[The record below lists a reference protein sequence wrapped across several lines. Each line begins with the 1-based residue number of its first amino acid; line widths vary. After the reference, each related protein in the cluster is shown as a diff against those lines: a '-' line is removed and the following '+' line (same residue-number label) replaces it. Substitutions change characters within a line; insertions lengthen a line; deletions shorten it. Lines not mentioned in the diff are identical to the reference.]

1 MKSLATGPRVSAR
14 RAAVYRLV
22 GTTPS
27 EKRAHTQELLLAAGR
42 ELVVDKGIGAVSVGD
57 VCTRAGFTRGAFYS
71 NFTDMDHFIHRL
83 VENEWEAMT
92 AFVDAAVSAGPQGGS
107 GVDRT
112 PRADADLRAG
122 ADPRAGADLPQAL
135 VDLAG
140 RLMEV
145 VPVSREFYFLQSE
158 FMAYLVRD
166 PERRSAL
173 GDGYEVFKRRLG
185 TVLETELAAVGREC
199 VLSVTDTTELFLAD
213 VERSMRLG
221 LIHDDSTLAAY
232 VDRTLAVILLRL
244 SQPLRQ

>member
-83 VENEWEAMT
+83 AENEWEAMT

-107 GVDRT
+107 GVDRM
-112 PRADADLRAG
+112 PRAD
-122 ADPRAGADLPQAL
+122 ADPRAGADPRAL

>member
-83 VENEWEAMT
+83 AENEWEAMT

-107 GVDRT
+107 GVDRM
-112 PRADADLRAG
+112 PRAD

-158 FMAYLVRD
+158 FMVYLVRD

-199 VLSVTDTTELFLAD
+199 ILSVTDTTELFLAD

>member
-112 PRADADLRAG
+112 PRADADLQ
-122 ADPRAGADLPQAL
+122 AGADLPQAL

-185 TVLETELAAVGREC
+185 TVLETELAAVGRGC

>member
-1 MKSLATGPRVSAR
+1 MKSLATGPQVSAR

-83 VENEWEAMT
+83 AENEWEAMT

-112 PRADADLRAG
+112 PRANTALQANT
-122 ADPRAGADLPQAL
+122 ALPQAL

-173 GDGYEVFKRRLG
+173 GDGYKVFKRRLG

-199 VLSVTDTTELFLAD
+199 ILSVTDTTELFLAD

>member
-83 VENEWEAMT
+83 AENEWEAMT

-112 PRADADLRAG
+112 PRADAGPQAS
-122 ADPRAGADLPQAL
+122 ADPQAL

-166 PERRSAL
+166 PERRSTL

-185 TVLETELAAVGREC
+185 TVLEAELAAVGREC

>member
-1 MKSLATGPRVSAR
+1 MKSLATGPQVSAR

-71 NFTDMDHFIHRL
+71 NFTDMDHFIRRL
-83 VENEWEAMT
+83 AENEWEAMT

-112 PRADADLRAG
+112 PRADAGPQAS
-122 ADPRAGADLPQAL
+122 ADPQAL

>member
-1 MKSLATGPRVSAR
+1 MKSLATGPQVSAR

-83 VENEWEAMT
+83 AENEWEAMT

-112 PRADADLRAG
+112 PRADADLQANT
-122 ADPRAGADLPQAL
+122 ALPQAL

-166 PERRSAL
+166 PEGRSAL

-232 VDRTLAVILLRL
+232 VDRTLAVVLLRL

>member
-1 MKSLATGPRVSAR
+1 MKSLATGPQVSAR

-27 EKRAHTQELLLAAGR
+27 EKRAHTQELHLAAGR

-83 VENEWEAMT
+83 AENEWEAMT

-122 ADPRAGADLPQAL
+122 ADPRAL

>member
-83 VENEWEAMT
+83 AENEWEAMT

-122 ADPRAGADLPQAL
+122 ADPRAL

>member
-1 MKSLATGPRVSAR
+1 MKSLATGPQVSAR

-112 PRADADLRAG
+112 PRADADLQ
-122 ADPRAGADLPQAL
+122 AGADLPQAL

-185 TVLETELAAVGREC
+185 TVLETELAAVGRGC

>member
-1 MKSLATGPRVSAR
+1 MKSLATGPQVSAR

-83 VENEWEAMT
+83 AENEWEAMT

-107 GVDRT
+107 GIDRT
-112 PRADADLRAG
+112 PRTDTDLQADADL
-122 ADPRAGADLPQAL
+122 PRAL

>member
-1 MKSLATGPRVSAR
+1 MKSLATGPQVSAR

-71 NFTDMDHFIHRL
+71 NFSDMEHFIHRL
-83 VENEWEAMT
+83 AENEWEAMT

-122 ADPRAGADLPQAL
+122 ADPRAL

>member
-1 MKSLATGPRVSAR
+1 MKSLATGPQVSAR

-83 VENEWEAMT
+83 AENEWEAMT

-107 GVDRT
+107 GIDRT
-112 PRADADLRAG
+112 PRTDTDLQADADL
-122 ADPRAGADLPQAL
+122 PRAL

-145 VPVSREFYFLQSE
+145 VPVSCEFYFLQSE

-166 PERRSAL
+166 PEGRSAL

>member
-1 MKSLATGPRVSAR
+1 MKSLATGPQVSAR

-122 ADPRAGADLPQAL
+122 ADPRAL

-166 PERRSAL
+166 PERRSTL

>member
-1 MKSLATGPRVSAR
+1 M
-14 RAAVYRLV
+14 
-22 GTTPS
+22 
-27 EKRAHTQELLLAAGR
+27 
-42 ELVVDKGIGAVSVGD
+42 GD

-83 VENEWEAMT
+83 AENEWEAMT

-122 ADPRAGADLPQAL
+122 ADPRAL

>member
-1 MKSLATGPRVSAR
+1 MKSLATGPQVSAR

-221 LIHDDSTLAAY
+221 LIHDDSTLA
-232 VDRTLAVILLRL
+232 VILLRL

>member
-57 VCTRAGFTRGAFYS
+57 VCTRA
-71 NFTDMDHFIHRL
+71 TDMDHFIHRL
-83 VENEWEAMT
+83 AENEWEAMT

-107 GVDRT
+107 GVDRM
-112 PRADADLRAG
+112 PRAD

-158 FMAYLVRD
+158 FMVYLVRD

>member
-1 MKSLATGPRVSAR
+1 MKSLATGPQVSAR

-83 VENEWEAMT
+83 AENEWEAMT
-92 AFVDAAVSAGPQGGS
+92 AFVDAAVSAGPQRGS

-122 ADPRAGADLPQAL
+122 ADPRAL

-213 VERSMRLG
+213 V
-221 LIHDDSTLAAY
+221 
-232 VDRTLAVILLRL
+232 
-244 SQPLRQ
+244 

>member
-1 MKSLATGPRVSAR
+1 MKSLATGPQVSAR

-42 ELVVDKGIGAVSVGD
+42 ELVMDKGIGAVSVGD

-83 VENEWEAMT
+83 AENEWEAMT
-92 AFVDAAVSAGPQGGS
+92 AFVDAAVSAGPQGGP

-112 PRADADLRAG
+112 PRADAGPQAS
-122 ADPRAGADLPQAL
+122 ADPRAGADPQAL

-221 LIHDDSTLAAY
+221 LIHDDSTLA
-232 VDRTLAVILLRL
+232 VILLRL

>member
-1 MKSLATGPRVSAR
+1 MKSLATGPQVSAR

-83 VENEWEAMT
+83 AENEWEAMT

-122 ADPRAGADLPQAL
+122 ADPRAL

>member
-1 MKSLATGPRVSAR
+1 MKSLATGPQVSAR

-83 VENEWEAMT
+83 AENEWEAMT

-122 ADPRAGADLPQAL
+122 ADPRAL

-199 VLSVTDTTELFLAD
+199 ILSVTDTTELFLAD

>member
-83 VENEWEAMT
+83 AENEWEAMT

-107 GVDRT
+107 GVDRM
-112 PRADADLRAG
+112 PRANYQDRKS
-122 ADPRAGADLPQAL
+122 
-135 VDLAG
+135 
-140 RLMEV
+140 V
-145 VPVSREFYFLQSE
+145 V
-158 FMAYLVRD
+158 
-166 PERRSAL
+166 
-173 GDGYEVFKRRLG
+173 
-185 TVLETELAAVGREC
+185 
-199 VLSVTDTTELFLAD
+199 
-213 VERSMRLG
+213 
-221 LIHDDSTLAAY
+221 
-232 VDRTLAVILLRL
+232 
-244 SQPLRQ
+244 

>member
-1 MKSLATGPRVSAR
+1 MKSLATGPQVSAR

-83 VENEWEAMT
+83 AENEWEAMT

-112 PRADADLRAG
+112 PRANTALQANT
-122 ADPRAGADLPQAL
+122 ALPQAL

-232 VDRTLAVILLRL
+232 VDRTLAVVLLRL

>member
-1 MKSLATGPRVSAR
+1 MKSLATGPQVSAR

-83 VENEWEAMT
+83 AENEWEAMT

-112 PRADADLRAG
+112 PRANTALQANT
-122 ADPRAGADLPQAL
+122 ALPQAL

-166 PERRSAL
+166 PEGRSAL

-232 VDRTLAVILLRL
+232 VDRTLAVVLLRL

>member
-1 MKSLATGPRVSAR
+1 MKSLATGPQVSAR

-83 VENEWEAMT
+83 AENEWEAMT

-122 ADPRAGADLPQAL
+122 ADPRAL

-221 LIHDDSTLAAY
+221 LIHDDSSLAAY

>member
-1 MKSLATGPRVSAR
+1 MKSLATGPQVSAR

-57 VCTRAGFTRGAFYS
+57 VCTQAGFTRGAFYS

-83 VENEWEAMT
+83 AENEWEAMT

-112 PRADADLRAG
+112 PRADADPRAG
-122 ADPRAGADLPQAL
+122 ADPRAL

-166 PERRSAL
+166 PESRSAL

>member
-83 VENEWEAMT
+83 AENEWEAMT

-107 GVDRT
+107 GVDRM
-112 PRADADLRAG
+112 PRAD

-158 FMAYLVRD
+158 FMVYLVRD
-166 PERRSAL
+166 PESRSAL

>member
-1 MKSLATGPRVSAR
+1 MKSLATGPQVSAR

-112 PRADADLRAG
+112 PRADADLQ
-122 ADPRAGADLPQAL
+122 ADADLPRAL

-158 FMAYLVRD
+158 FMVYLVRD

-232 VDRTLAVILLRL
+232 VDRTLAVTLLRL

>member
-1 MKSLATGPRVSAR
+1 
-14 RAAVYRLV
+14 
-22 GTTPS
+22 
-27 EKRAHTQELLLAAGR
+27 
-42 ELVVDKGIGAVSVGD
+42 
-57 VCTRAGFTRGAFYS
+57 
-71 NFTDMDHFIHRL
+71 MDHFIHRL

-112 PRADADLRAG
+112 PRADADLQ
-122 ADPRAGADLPQAL
+122 AGADLPQAL

-185 TVLETELAAVGREC
+185 TVLETELAAVGRGC

>member
-1 MKSLATGPRVSAR
+1 MKSLATGPQVSAR

-83 VENEWEAMT
+83 AENEWEAMT

-122 ADPRAGADLPQAL
+122 ADPRAL

-158 FMAYLVRD
+158 FMVYLVRD

-199 VLSVTDTTELFLAD
+199 ILSVTDTTELFLAD

>member
-83 VENEWEAMT
+83 AENEWEAMT

-112 PRADADLRAG
+112 PRADADLQ
-122 ADPRAGADLPQAL
+122 AGADLPQAL

-185 TVLETELAAVGREC
+185 TVLETELAAVGRGC

>member
-1 MKSLATGPRVSAR
+1 MKSLATGPQVSAR

-112 PRADADLRAG
+112 PRADAGPQAS
-122 ADPRAGADLPQAL
+122 ADPQAL

>member
-1 MKSLATGPRVSAR
+1 MKSLATGPQVSAR

-83 VENEWEAMT
+83 AENEWEAMT

-122 ADPRAGADLPQAL
+122 ADPRAL

-199 VLSVTDTTELFLAD
+199 VLSVTDTTELFLVD

>member
-83 VENEWEAMT
+83 AENEWEAMT

-112 PRADADLRAG
+112 PRADAGPQAS
-122 ADPRAGADLPQAL
+122 ADPQAL

>member
-1 MKSLATGPRVSAR
+1 MKSLATGPQVSAR

-83 VENEWEAMT
+83 AENEWEAMT

-112 PRADADLRAG
+112 PRANTALQANT
-122 ADPRAGADLPQAL
+122 ALPQAL

-166 PERRSAL
+166 PEGRSAL

>member
-83 VENEWEAMT
+83 AENEWEAMT

-122 ADPRAGADLPQAL
+122 ADPRAL

-199 VLSVTDTTELFLAD
+199 ILSVTDTTELFLAD

>member
-1 MKSLATGPRVSAR
+1 MKSLATGPQVSAR

-83 VENEWEAMT
+83 AENEWEAMT

-122 ADPRAGADLPQAL
+122 ADPRAL

-173 GDGYEVFKRRLG
+173 GDGYKVFKRRLG

>member
-1 MKSLATGPRVSAR
+1 MKSLATGPQVSAR

-112 PRADADLRAG
+112 PRADADLQAG
-122 ADPRAGADLPQAL
+122 ADPRAL

-185 TVLETELAAVGREC
+185 TVLETELAAVVREC

>member
-1 MKSLATGPRVSAR
+1 MKSLATGPQVSAR

-83 VENEWEAMT
+83 AENEWEAMT

-112 PRADADLRAG
+112 PRADAGPQAS
-122 ADPRAGADLPQAL
+122 ADPQAL

-166 PERRSAL
+166 PERRSTL